1 MLIEQ
6 DRRLSDLLEDAFAEI
21 ASSISDVL
29 DKEFDK
35 RKEDDLH
42 PAFFNAGYKYT
53 DFLGRIL
60 SNEFGELSE
69 SDVKL
74 ADKIIDREFKKFT
87 GAEVFTA
94 RMYAMEYGSNWHG
107 SVKEA
112 RMHVLH
118 YWKQKLLAA
127 YMYNDDPEFYEFPI
141 TPVEKKPETCPYCG
155 GRVVKIYRGEPTQE
169 TMEKADRGE
178 AILGGCLINPEA
190 ADWQCINCGCEF
202 KEI

>member
-6 DRRLSDLLEDAFAEI
+6 DKRLSDLLEDAFADI
-21 ASSISDVL
+21 ASRISDVL
-29 DKEFDK
+29 DKEFNK

-69 SDVKL
+69 DDVKL

-87 GAEVFTA
+87 GPEIFTA
-94 RMYAMEYGSNWHG
+94 RTYAMEYGSSWHG

-127 YMYNDDPEFYEFPI
+127 YMYYDDPEFYDFPI
-141 TPVEKKPETCPYCG
+141 TPVE
-155 GRVVKIYRGEPTQE
+155 
-169 TMEKADRGE
+169 
-178 AILGGCLINPEA
+178 
-190 ADWQCINCGCEF
+190 
-202 KEI
+202 